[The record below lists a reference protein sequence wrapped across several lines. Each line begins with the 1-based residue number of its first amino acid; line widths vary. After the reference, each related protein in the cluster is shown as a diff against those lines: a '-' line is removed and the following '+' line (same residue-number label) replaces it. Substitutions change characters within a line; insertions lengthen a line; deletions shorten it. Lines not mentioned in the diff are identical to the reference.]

1 MSIARTAI
9 SKFSEPPMMGAS
21 IGFFSAFSLAP
32 TLLIV
37 LAVAGWVYG
46 ADAAKGRLF
55 DQVKGVLG
63 NDAASAMQTL
73 VEHAHRASGSG
84 VAAALSIALVAD
96 GASATFSSLNTALD
110 VVFAAESPKG
120 IAGLALL
127 LRARLI
133 SFGMVMGLGFL
144 LVVSLV
150 VDTAIQYAGH
160 AVFGDSSLV
169 VLAALGE
176 SVFGLVI
183 LAIGFAALIKWL
195 PDAKVHFRHALIG
208 GVTASV
214 LFTAGRHLFGFYLA
228 HAGTANSFGAA
239 GSLALLMMWLY
250 FSAVVFLFGSEIA
263 ASIRDA
269 SQATGEKPHTAPLS
283 SIVTRR

>member
-1 MSIARTAI
+1 MLRQLKNQAVPRKLTLMPIARTAI
-9 SKFSEPPMMGAS
+9 SKFSEDRCSMMGAS

-37 LAVAGWVYG
+37 LAVAGWFFG
-46 ADAAKGRLF
+46 PDAAKGRLF

-73 VEHAHRASGSG
+73 VGHAHRANGSG
-84 VAAALSIALVAD
+84 VA
-96 GASATFSSLNTALD
+96 ALD

-150 VDTAIQYAGH
+150 LDTAIQYAGH

-169 VLAALGE
+169 VLAAVGE

-239 GSLALLMMWLY
+239 GSLAVLMMWLY

-269 SQATGEKPHTAPLS
+269 SQVTGEKPDTAPLS